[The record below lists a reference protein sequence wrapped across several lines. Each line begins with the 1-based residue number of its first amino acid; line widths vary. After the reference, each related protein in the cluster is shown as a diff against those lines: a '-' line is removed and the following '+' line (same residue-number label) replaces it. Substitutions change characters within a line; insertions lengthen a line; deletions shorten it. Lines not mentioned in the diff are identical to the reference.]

1 MRKVAPAN
9 WLHDWLQLLHR
20 QRSYLLRYLAAAHPE
35 PYCGRHYPY
44 EKKMHPDVTLDKI
57 AYMMDRVGGHD
68 EVTVDDMEELIVKTF
83 VSSFELEH
91 GFEADLIR
99 ALLAARYHIM
109 VDETDE
115 EEMPPLLD
123 KTAAEKHYLQC
134 QKEMYM
140 QIGHNESYAEESSSW
155 PDALP
160 LQADW
165 DADFLKT
172 LARKEMAHHLVVME
186 QIREEME
193 KRKNVDANS

>member
-1 MRKVAPAN
+1 M
-9 WLHDWLQLLHR
+9 HR
-20 QRSYLLRYLAAAHPE
+20 
-35 PYCGRHYPY
+35 
-44 EKKMHPDVTLDKI
+44 DVTLDKI
-57 AYMMDRVGGHD
+57 TYMMDRMGGND

-99 ALLAARYHIM
+99 ALLEARHSIM
-109 VDETDE
+109 EADTDE

-123 KTAAEKHYLQC
+123 KTAAEQHYLRC
-134 QKEMYM
+134 QKEMYL

-165 DADFLKT
+165 DAEFLKT
-172 LARKEMAHHLVVME
+172 LARKEVAHHLVVMD

-193 KRKNVDANS
+193 KRKNANSNS

>member
-1 MRKVAPAN
+1 M
-9 WLHDWLQLLHR
+9 HR
-20 QRSYLLRYLAAAHPE
+20 
-35 PYCGRHYPY
+35 
-44 EKKMHPDVTLDKI
+44 DVTLDKI
-57 AYMMDRVGGHD
+57 TYMMDRMGGND

-99 ALLAARYHIM
+99 GLLAARYHIM
-109 VDETDE
+109 EADTDD

-123 KTAAEKHYLQC
+123 KAAAEQHYLQC

-165 DADFLKT
+165 DAEFLKT
-172 LARKEMAHHLVVME
+172 LARKEVAHNLVVMD

-193 KRKNVDANS
+193 KRKNDNPNS

>member
-1 MRKVAPAN
+1 M
-9 WLHDWLQLLHR
+9 HR
-20 QRSYLLRYLAAAHPE
+20 
-35 PYCGRHYPY
+35 
-44 EKKMHPDVTLDKI
+44 DVTLDKI
-57 AYMMDRVGGHD
+57 TYMMDRMGGND

-99 ALLAARYHIM
+99 ALLAARYQIM
-109 VDETDE
+109 EADEGPPDSLS
-115 EEMPPLLD
+115 PLLD
-123 KTAAEKHYLQC
+123 KTAAEQHYLKC
-134 QKEMYM
+134 QKEMYL

-165 DADFLKT
+165 DAEFLKT
-172 LARKEMAHHLVVME
+172 LARKEVAHHLVVMD

-193 KRKNVDANS
+193 KRKNANPDS

>member
-1 MRKVAPAN
+1 MN
-9 WLHDWLQLLHR
+9 
-20 QRSYLLRYLAAAHPE
+20 S
-35 PYCGRHYPY
+35 
-44 EKKMHPDVTLDKI
+44 DVTLDKI
-57 AYMMDRVGGHD
+57 TYMMDRMGGND

-99 ALLAARYHIM
+99 ALLGARYSLM
-109 VDETDE
+109 DAETDE
-115 EEMPPLLD
+115 EEMPELLD
-123 KTAAEKHYLQC
+123 KKAAEQYYLQC

-140 QIGHNESYAEESSSW
+140 QVGHTEPYAEESSSW
-155 PDALP
+155 PDVLP

-172 LARKEMAHHLVVME
+172 LARKEVAHHLVVMD

-193 KRKNVDANS
+193 KRKNDNPNS